1 MLVELLP
8 LYNVMLPVVM
18 SLKTGQDREGWGAQ
32 PLRLVLAS
40 AGDLGL
46 DTIGH

>member
-1 MLVELLP
+1 MFVELLP
-8 LYNVMLPVVM
+8 LYTVMSLVVM
-18 SLKTGQDREGWGAQ
+18 SLKTGQDREGWAAQ

-46 DTIGH
+46 DTIRH